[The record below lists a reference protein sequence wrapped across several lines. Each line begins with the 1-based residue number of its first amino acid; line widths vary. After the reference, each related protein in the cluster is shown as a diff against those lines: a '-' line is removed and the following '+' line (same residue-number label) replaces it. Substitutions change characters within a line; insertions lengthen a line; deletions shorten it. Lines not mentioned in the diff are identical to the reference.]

1 MKKRRTHWEKINK
14 AQALWTRN
22 KSEISDEEYNEFYK
36 HIAHDYSDP
45 VAWSH
50 NRVEGKQEY
59 TSLLYI
65 PARAPFD
72 MWNRDQKTWPETLRT
87 ARLYHG

>member
-1 MKKRRTHWEKINK
+1 MAKPLSPREKINK

-22 KSEISDEEYNEFYK
+22 KSEITDEEYKEFYK
-36 HIAHDYSDP
+36 HIAHDFNDP
-45 VAWSH
+45 LTWSH

-65 PARAPFD
+65 PSQCSVGYVEPRS
-72 MWNRDQKTWPETLRT
+72 
-87 ARLYHG
+87 